1 MNDDAAAVRKQL
13 EVDRIRGELVDE
25 FDDISPEMI
34 EAGVRVEFERRSQYP
49 IQDFVPI
56 FVERTL
62 RGKLRHPL

>member
-1 MNDDAAAVRKQL
+1 MDETGIVRKEL
-13 EVDRIRGELVDE
+13 EIDRIRGELATE

-49 IQDFVPI
+49 IQDYVPI

-62 RGKLRHPL
+62 RGKLRHPI